1 MTNHEVD
8 SLLLLF
14 QLQSLRL
21 QLETV
26 FSWDRK
32 NPWVNRGGDGRF
44 QGGGGSKN
52 TELSDYVQKAKEF
65 VDEFD
70 IPVDVKAEDAEAPDL
85 GGGNSLR
92 NSAIAGA
99 MIAGIP
105 TAAYL
110 LLRLKYRAN
119 MARSAELVKAL
130 AREIKVPDELVTTP
144 RGRRVECNQ
153 MTIFTTGFDAHEGK
167 LGAHFMGESLYKDEN
182 YEKYF
187 EGNFFSP
194 FLNKDFNV
202 KEAIHKGK
210 DIPSPMEIVKGLIKK
225 DPKAIEYP
233 NAVLNSFKVMMDK
246 VINVGYN
253 ESAIKMAAQAKA
265 FHDKHGDKAGL
276 NLMGYSAGGMIT
288 HEAAELLDK
297 LGIKAKVVN
306 LGSPWYML
314 TKKVGPSVTISS
326 KQDDVMN
333 LTPVR
338 DALHIDSVRS
348 HVLYFKDKEVL
359 SFLGRFMSSDIE
371 NADELRK
378 NWRILSDKFD
388 VGEKGKK
395 IPDHF
400 KIRQRKAKSKAKNSK
415 STTSNSP
422 KKTESS
428 INSEEINTNSTPES
442 TGGETV

>member
-1 MTNHEVD
+1 MTSPGIN
-8 SLLLLF
+8 SLVFLF
-14 QLQSLRL
+14 QLQSLIFQL
-21 QLETV
+21 QTE
-26 FSWDRK
+26 FGWDKK

-44 QGGGGSKN
+44 QGKEGSGSSD
-52 TELSDYVQKAKEF
+52 LSKYIQKAKDYIDNFNVNNIDGLKNQE
-65 VDEFD
+65 V
-70 IPVDVKAEDAEAPDL
+70 EAPDL
-85 GGGNSLR
+85 GGGDSLR
-92 NSAIAGA
+92 NGAIASA
-99 MIAGIP
+99 MMVGIP

-110 LLRLKYRAN
+110 LLRIKYRAN
-119 MARSAELVKAL
+119 LDRSAKLVQTL
-130 AREIKVPDELVTTP
+130 AKEIKVPDELLTTP

-153 MTIFTTGFDAHEGK
+153 MTIFTTGFDAQEGK

-202 KEAIHKGK
+202 KEAIHKGGK
-210 DIPSPMEIVKGLIKK
+210 TPSPMEIVKGVIKG
-225 DPKAIEYP
+225 DPKAMDYP
-233 NAVLNSFKVMMDK
+233 NAMVNGFKVMMDK
-246 VINVGYN
+246 VVNVGYN

-276 NLMGYSAGGMIT
+276 NLMGYSAGGMVT

-314 TKKVGPSVTISS
+314 TKKVGPSVTITS

-333 LTPVR
+333 FTPVR

-359 SFLGRFMSSDIE
+359 SFIGRFMASPME
-371 NADELRK
+371 EADDLRK

-388 VGEKGKK
+388 VGDKGRK
-395 IPDHF
+395 IPDNT
-400 KIRQRKAKSKAKNSK
+400 KNNKRGSGQKSKESRAKTAKEESAI
-415 STTSNSP
+415 
-422 KKTESS
+422 KKDFDVTPV
-428 INSEEINTNSTPES
+428 INEI
-442 TGGETV
+442 